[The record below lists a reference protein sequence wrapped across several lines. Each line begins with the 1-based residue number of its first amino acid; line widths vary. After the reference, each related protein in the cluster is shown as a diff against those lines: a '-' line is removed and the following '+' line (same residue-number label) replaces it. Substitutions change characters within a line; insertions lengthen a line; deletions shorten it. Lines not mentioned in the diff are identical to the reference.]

1 MSADTSPPRARPRPP
16 GRLAPRALDLVR
28 TPADR
33 ADAAPRRSGARSP
46 FELLRYEHL
55 RLAGLLYRAESAT
68 HRGARAQAFAE
79 LIRELDIHDQV
90 EERIFYPALRQEEE
104 TRDITLD
111 SYDQHRSVR
120 RRVEEL
126 SALDAGD
133 PRWPA
138 RLALLSYRLQRH
150 MADEEQ
156 RLFAQA
162 QITLSRTRL
171 AKLAARMAAERRRL
185 SA

>member
-1 MSADTSPPRARPRPP
+1 MSANTSPPRAPPRP
-16 GRLAPRALDLVR
+16 GRIAPRALDLVR
-28 TPADR
+28 APASP
-33 ADAAPRRSGARSP
+33 AEAAPRRSAARSP
-46 FELLRYEHL
+46 FELLRCEHL
-55 RLAGLLYRAESAT
+55 RLAGLLYRAESAG
-68 HRGARAQAFAE
+68 HRSARIQAFAD
-79 LIRELDIHDQV
+79 LVRELDIHDHV

-120 RRVEEL
+120 RLVEEL
-126 SALDAGD
+126 GALDAGD

-162 QITLSRTRL
+162 RITLSRTRL